1 MHYVQLTQINEV
13 LFGILLTDRLPHKM
27 RKKLNIAKLTF
38 QISCLNSILQQA
50 CSRRSSSETKHNN
63 ERNKVA
69 EKGKNRARIGPG
81 LIKNA
86 FFT

>member
-27 RKKLNIAKLTF
+27 RKKLNIANVTF
-38 QISCLNSILQQA
+38 QISYLNSIPHQA
-50 CSRRSSSETKHNN
+50 CTRRSSSETKHNN
-63 ERNKVA
+63 ERSKVA
-69 EKGKNRARIGPG
+69 EKGKKRARIGPG
-81 LIKNA
+81 LVKNA

>member
-13 LFGILLTDRLPHKM
+13 IFSILLTDRLPHKM
-27 RKKLNIAKLTF
+27 RKKLNIVKLTF
-38 QISCLNSILQQA
+38 HISYLNSILQQA

-63 ERNKVA
+63 ERSKVA
-69 EKGKNRARIGPG
+69 EKGKKRARIGPD